1 MTYVARASRAALVVH
16 ALAPRSVVA
25 AGTATRQARGDDES
39 SVANDQAAGRPRVR
53 PAPRQD
59 PLRLVPRRQVHLIRA
74 LADYG
79 TQERV
84 GFSLDVNHPL
94 CLG

>member
-1 MTYVARASRAALVVH
+1 MTDVARAPRI
-16 ALAPRSVVA
+16 ALAEQAAAPDIAVA
-25 AGTATRQARGDDES
+25 AGALMRPERGDDES
-39 SVANDQAAGRPRVR
+39 SLANDQAAGKPRVH
-53 PAPRQD
+53 PARRQD
-59 PLRLVPRRQVHLIRA
+59 PLRFVPRRQVHLIRA

-79 TQERV
+79 PQERV